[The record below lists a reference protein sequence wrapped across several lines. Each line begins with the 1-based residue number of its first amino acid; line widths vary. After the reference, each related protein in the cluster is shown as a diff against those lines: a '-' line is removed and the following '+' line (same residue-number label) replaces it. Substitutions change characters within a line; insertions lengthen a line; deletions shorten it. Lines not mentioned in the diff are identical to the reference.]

1 MSLLRYVTPDAVVAK
16 AEDVTPHML
25 EGWGVRGVVL
35 DLDNTIVPW
44 NTSDVSAPVRDWV
57 RDLRASS
64 IAVCV
69 LTNNYT
75 RRASQVADLLSIPI
89 IKVAFKPSP
98 MAFRNAARMLGV
110 APGQAA
116 VIGDQLYTD
125 VLGGKLVGMRAVLV
139 EPLSKREFF
148 TTRFVR
154 WLERPMRA
162 RVMRGER
169 CASTR

>member
-1 MSLLRYVTPDAVVAK
+1 VSLLRYLTPDAIVARVEEISP
-16 AEDVTPHML
+16 AL
-25 EGWGVRGVVL
+25 LRAWGVRGVVL

-44 NTSDVSAPVRDWV
+44 NTSDVSEAVRGWV
-57 RDLRASS
+57 RRLGAAD

-75 RRASQVADLLSIPI
+75 RRASNVARLLDIPI

-98 MAFRNAARMLGV
+98 MAFRSALRVMEI
-110 APGQAA
+110 APAEGA

-139 EPLSKREFF
+139 EPLSQREFF

-162 RVMRGER
+162 RIVGR
-169 CASTR
+169 S